1 MPYEPKNAY
10 AYVHKII
17 SERNNKPSPPNP
29 NPDGWLLIHY

>member
-17 SERNNKPSPPNP
+17 SERNNKPSPPTRTLMV
-29 NPDGWLLIHY
+29 GY